1 MELYNIEAEQSILGA
16 ILIEPKS
23 ISEGNEVNLSSS
35 DFYLDKH
42 KIIYKCMKKLSD
54 SDLEIDLI
62 ILSNEL
68 KNNKTLDE
76 IGGVAYISSLITIVP
91 TADNII
97 YYMKIVK
104 NLAMKRYIH
113 NMLLQ
118 AGTNIQSMD
127 TSALINFTDELKSTL
142 LECTNVN
149 DLFIDAST
157 ISLKTENSGA
167 IETGFR
173 SIDNVTG
180 GGLNF
185 GTLTVVTGEPG
196 SGKSTFLNQIL
207 ANALSLGF
215 NGFLYSGEL
224 TYQMIMEW
232 FAKTVANTK
241 HLSICT
247 NNFGQYVRLS
257 DEGFEMIS
265 NWTKDKLFIY
275 SKEARADEINL
286 ANAIEYLAIKK
297 NVKLFI
303 LDNLMTLE
311 CSGSDKYE
319 KQIIAVKALKNLAKK
334 YNLVVILV
342 AHSNKS
348 SFMNREPHVFE
359 ISGASEIPNLAD
371 YIFKMTREDGK
382 PFTHAL
388 ILKNRITGIIKKRAL
403 LEFKSERKRFFTK
416 GELELQKDF
425 GYEPTYEQD
434 SFC

>member
-42 KIIYKCMKKLSD
+42 KTIYKCMKKLSD

-68 KNNKTLDE
+68 KNDKTLDE

-371 YIFKMTREDGK
+371 YIFKTTREDGK

>member
-16 ILIEPKS
+16 ILIEPQS
-23 ISEGNEVNLSSS
+23 ITEGSQVNLSAS
-35 DFYLDKH
+35 DFYIEKH
-42 KIIYKCMKKLSD
+42 QIIYNCMKKLYS
-54 SDLEIDLI
+54 SNFEIDLV
-62 ILSNEL
+62 ILSSEL
-68 KNNKTLDE
+68 RNDNTLDAV
-76 IGGVAYISSLITIVP
+76 GGVAYMSSLITIVP
-91 TADNII
+91 TASNIL

-104 NLAMKRYIH
+104 TLAMKRYIH
-113 NMLLQ
+113 NELLQ
-118 AGTNIQSMD
+118 TGSNIQSMD
-127 TSALINFTDELKSTL
+127 TNDLINFTDELKSML
-142 LECTNVN
+142 LESSHVE

-157 ISLKTENSGA
+157 ISLKTENAGA
-167 IETGFR
+167 IETGFKNL
-173 SIDNVTG
+173 DNVTG

-185 GTLTVVTGEPG
+185 GTLTIITGEPG

-224 TYQMIMEW
+224 TYQMLMEW
-232 FAKTVANTK
+232 FCKTVANPK
-241 HLSICT
+241 HLITCT
-247 NNFGQYVRLS
+247 NNFGKYVKLS

-275 SKEARADEINL
+275 SKEAKADETNL
-286 ANAIEYLAIKK
+286 ANVIEYLAIKK

-334 YNLVVILV
+334 YNLALILV

-348 SFMNREPHVFE
+348 SLLNRESHVFE

-371 YIFKMTREDGK
+371 YVFKTSREDGE
-382 PFTHAL
+382 PLTHVL
-388 ILKNRITGIIKKRAL
+388 VLKNRITGIIKKRAIL
-403 LEFKSERKRFFTK
+403 KFDSNRKRFFTK
-416 GELELQKDF
+416 DDTELNKDF
-425 GYEPTYEQD
+425 GYEPQYEQG